1 MIDGTSTGGLEP
13 NDEDKNDAIYVDD
26 ATNTVDNGISDHNAV
41 DNGSTDD
48 NAGNNIG
55 STVPS
60 TDSTDSTDSKSI
72 PASLTITDKPISGEV
87 THVEH
92 IWSGRIFDVK
102 RTTVSVNGR
111 ESTRDIVLH
120 DPVVYVLAYNER
132 GEYLVEHE
140 YRAGVNRVC
149 AGLPAGF
156 IEPNESPA
164 RAALRELA
172 EETGL
177 SVSDDAIELVGQWDS
192 SQGFTNET
200 AYAFRVWA
208 DADHTTII
216 PRHLDPDE
224 TVSYKWVPWQE
235 LYKMVA
241 DGVITSAVAV
251 ALIQDDCIQRMS
263 RIVLGA
269 PEGL

>member
-13 NDEDKNDAIYVDD
+13 KDEDKNDAINVDG

-41 DNGSTDD
+41 DNGVTDD
-48 NAGNNIG
+48 NAG

-60 TDSTDSTDSKSI
+60 ADSKSI
-72 PASLTITDKPISGEV
+72 PASSTVTDEPISGEV

-120 DPVVYVLAYNER
+120 DPVVYILAYNER
-132 GEYLVEHE
+132 GEYLIEHE

-164 RAALRELA
+164 HAALRELA

-208 DADHTTII
+208 DADNATIV

-224 TVSYKWVPWQE
+224 TVSYKWVSWQE

-263 RIVLGA
+263 SIVLGA